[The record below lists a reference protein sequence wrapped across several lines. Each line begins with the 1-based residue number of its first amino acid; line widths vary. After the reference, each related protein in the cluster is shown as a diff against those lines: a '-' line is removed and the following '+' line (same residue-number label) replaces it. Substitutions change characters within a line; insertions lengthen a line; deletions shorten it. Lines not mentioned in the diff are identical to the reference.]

1 MISSGPCAAQYKR
14 DGRIVGDVLGG
25 VLDEGGAFGSIAFSR
40 KRRNRSA
47 TSGESTGRTGRVR
60 VASRSGLWTG
70 LEVGAIA
77 GSVAGTV
84 AGAGVGVT
92 GVSGLCACAF
102 TINANVS
109 KCTSLIIGDIA

>member
-1 MISSGPCAAQYKR
+1 M
-14 DGRIVGDVLGG
+14 LGG

-70 LEVGAIA
+70 LEVGAGVGAIA